1 MTPEQYAESLIEGHH
16 CASGWKI
23 KEAAKI
29 AISDVQH
36 TIEAL
41 EKASKINWCMEF
53 EDQITYYQQ
62 ALTYLNSK
70 LK

>member
-1 MTPEQYAESLIEGHH
+1 MTPEQYAESLIEVHDEEDFKKAIRH
-16 CASGWKI
+16 
-23 KEAAKI
+23 

-41 EKASKINWCMEF
+41 EKVEGEAPSAFFTNIG
-53 EDQITYYQQ
+53 YYQQ
-62 ALTYLNSK
+62 ALTYLQNK

>member
-1 MTPEQYAESLIEGHH
+1 MTPEQYAESLIEVHDEEDFKKAIRH
-16 CASGWKI
+16 
-23 KEAAKI
+23 

-41 EKASKINWCMEF
+41 DWAIGDK
-53 EDQITYYQQ
+53 ITYYQQ
-62 ALTYLNSK
+62 ALTYLQNK